1 MMSPEIIE
9 RFNRERLDT
18 LRHEAHIRRLIH
30 EPSPSLRRRLALSLK
45 ALAERLEPDLRSEP
59 GYLLLEWEVR

>member
-1 MMSPEIIE
+1 MMSPEILE
-9 RFNRERLDT
+9 RLNRERLDT
-18 LRHEAHIRRLIH
+18 LRHEARIRRLIH
-30 EPSPSLRRRLALSLK
+30 EPSLRRRLALSLK